1 MVKTIYE
8 YYCDCCEKRVESKD
22 DLRWLSLKME
32 DEQCKTERTAGGMS
46 YVVSRF
52 YIGNGGDRKYF
63 CEECYQK
70 YRKTIDEF
78 VKALAE
84 LGIKQ
89 NKAYT
94 GEKEDDEEEDD
105 LL

>member
-1 MVKTIYE
+1 MVKTMYE
-8 YYCDCCEKRVESKD
+8 YYCDCCNKKVESKN
-22 DLRWLSLKME
+22 DLKWLSLKME
-32 DEQCKTERTAGGMS
+32 DEQCKIERTRGGMS
-46 YVVSRF
+46 YTVSRF
-52 YIGNGGDRKYF
+52 HIGHGDERYF

-94 GEKEDDEEEDD
+94 GEEEDSEEEDD